1 MLSEYF
7 TVKEAADLLG
17 LKPPTVS
24 ARIRKGLIKSE
35 KKGWNVF
42 IHIDEI
48 KRLKS
53 DADTTNM
60 GKTTR

>member
-1 MLSEYF
+1 MLSDYL
-7 TVKEAADLLG
+7 TVKEAAAILG
-17 LKPPTVS
+17 LKTPTLN

-42 IHIDEI
+42 IHQDEI